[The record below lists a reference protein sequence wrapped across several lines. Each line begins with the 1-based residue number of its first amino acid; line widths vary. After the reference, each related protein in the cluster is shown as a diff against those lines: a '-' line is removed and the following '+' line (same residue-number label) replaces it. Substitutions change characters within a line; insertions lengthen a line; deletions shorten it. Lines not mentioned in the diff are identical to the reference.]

1 MVLKTIGLISCW
13 VIMAWGAI
21 VVSAGILMLYI
32 AALAR
37 LRSGVWPNY
46 DLRILWDELHLR
58 PWNAQETIDS
68 ALALVPTLP
77 LWVIAA
83 FVGSSMYIVGSVGY
97 GAISAYIQLAKRA
110 DREC

>member
-1 MVLKTIGLISCW
+1 VIDGLENDWADQLLGHHGVGSDCRICRYPYVVHSG
-13 VIMAWGAI
+13 VGA
-21 VVSAGILMLYI
+21 A
-32 AALAR
+32 
-37 LRSGVWPNY
+37 VWPNY

>member
-13 VIMAWGAI
+13 VIMAWGA
-21 VVSAGILMLYI
+21 GILMLYI

-37 LRSGVWPNY
+37 LRSWVWPKY

-83 FVGSSMYIVGSVGY
+83 FVGSSMYIVGSVAY
-97 GAISAYIQLAKRA
+97 GAISALYSTRQKS
-110 DREC
+110 